1 MALGVPSEKRARSKE
16 ERIPLPY
23 WREPRRAAAEP
34 VIESSTLL
42 RAVAVEHAATIQLV
56 LKMRNVGKTTAQ
68 RLRKFP
74 ILNSSS
80 KRAKARA
87 QLVAMR
93 KRFRREK
100 RSTNRRLSILMIET
114 PIILIPKKN
123 P

>member
-34 VIESSTLL
+34 VIESSALL
-42 RAVAVEHAATIQLV
+42 RAAAFEHAATIPLV
-56 LKMRNVGKTTAQ
+56 LKMRSIGKTTAQ

-74 ILNSSS
+74 ILNSS
-80 KRAKARA
+80 KRAKARV
-87 QLVAMR
+87 QLVAVR

-114 PIILIPKKN
+114 PIILIPKKKT
-123 P
+123 

>member
-1 MALGVPSEKRARSKE
+1 MRS
-16 ERIPLPY
+16 I
-23 WREPRRAAAEP
+23 
-34 VIESSTLL
+34 
-42 RAVAVEHAATIQLV
+42 
-56 LKMRNVGKTTAQ
+56 GKTTAQ

-114 PIILIPKKN
+114 PIILIPKKKT
-123 P
+123 

>member
-1 MALGVPSEKRARSKE
+1 MALGVTSEKRARSKE

-34 VIESSTLL
+34 VIESSALL
-42 RAVAVEHAATIQLV
+42 RAAAFEHAATIPLV
-56 LKMRNVGKTTAQ
+56 LKMRSIGKTTAQ

-74 ILNSSS
+74 ILNSS
-80 KRAKARA
+80 KRAKARV
-87 QLVAMR
+87 QLVAVR

>member
-34 VIESSTLL
+34 VIESSALL
-42 RAVAVEHAATIQLV
+42 RAAAFEHAATIPLV
-56 LKMRNVGKTTAQ
+56 LKMRSIGKTTAQ

-74 ILNSSS
+74 ILNSS